1 MVRHQEIQLR
11 SETLGDVQ
19 ETRRITGMWT
29 ALRSEVFEFWV
40 RMSRSRLRLTNARVT
55 RMNAAAWSACAIAL
69 TCLFLAGCDAK
80 SEKSQVGISGDPK
93 RGMDLVKQYG
103 CGGCHLIPGVVD
115 ATGNVGPPLVH
126 VGTRTYIAG
135 FFSNSPEKMALWIQD
150 PQRALPGNAM
160 PRMGVTPQD
169 SRDITAFLYTLK

>member
-1 MVRHQEIQLR
+1 
-11 SETLGDVQ
+11 
-19 ETRRITGMWT
+19 
-29 ALRSEVFEFWV
+29 
-40 RMSRSRLRLTNARVT
+40 
-55 RMNAAAWSACAIAL
+55 
-69 TCLFLAGCDAK
+69 
-80 SEKSQVGISGDPK
+80 
-93 RGMDLVKQYG
+93 MDLVKQYG

-135 FFSNSPEKMALWIQD
+135 FFSNSPENMALWIQD